1 MEARLRMSN
10 ADSDLAVEDDEIPSS
25 AYSKDSDAPTRKEPD
40 AACQG
45 EKTVQ
50 AAEVNSC
57 SELDSWCV
65 GCSRPSSCPKLL
77 TCLHTACVNCLQ
89 ENTSPDGHAVC
100 PKCKDSTPLSSG
112 WIDGLPTNHI
122 VKRELQRR
130 AETHKS
136 KPWSMVVTVSS
147 WQ

>member
-1 MEARLRMSN
+1 MSD

-25 AYSKDSDAPTRKEPD
+25 AYSKDSDAPLETGAP
-40 AACQG
+40 CQG
-45 EKTVQ
+45 ETVQ
-50 AAEVNSC
+50 AAEVNSV
-57 SELDSWCV
+57 LDSWCV
-65 GCSRPSSCPKLL
+65 GCSSPSSCPKLL

-130 AETHKS
+130 AETQKS

-147 WQ
+147 RQ